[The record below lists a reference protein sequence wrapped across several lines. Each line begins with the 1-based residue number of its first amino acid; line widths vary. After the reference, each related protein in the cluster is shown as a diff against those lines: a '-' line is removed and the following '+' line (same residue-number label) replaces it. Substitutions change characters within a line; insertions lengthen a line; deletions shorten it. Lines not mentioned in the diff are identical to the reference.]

1 MKVEYAGICA
11 NVLKYCS
18 LPCSRCVFIDYRKC
32 IGRYKFD
39 NLSCGIDGFEKDLG
53 YIFKI

>member
-1 MKVEYAGICA
+1 MKIEYAENCA
-11 NVLKYCS
+11 NVLKDC
-18 LPCSRCVFIDYRKC
+18 LRPCAKCAFADSRVC

-39 NLSCGIDGFEKDLG
+39 NLTCGKNGFEKNPG

>member
-1 MKVEYAGICA
+1 MKIEYAGICA

-18 LPCSRCVFIDYRKC
+18 LPCPRCVFIDYHKC

-39 NLSCGIDGFEKDLG
+39 NLSCGIDGFEKDPG
-53 YIFKI
+53 YIFKV